1 MEENYL
7 AKWLN
12 NELSEEEVTKF
23 KATKEYATY
32 KKIVDA
38 TASMEAPEFDIAK
51 AKHDL
56 DHRKNSDQGGKV
68 VTLDSFKKYLRI
80 AAVIALVVGIS
91 YFYNTAS
98 MDQVVSTQYAERA
111 AVTLPDN
118 SEVLLNA
125 GSKISYQKKKWEK
138 NRNIVLEGEA
148 FFKVAKGETF
158 RVTTNM
164 GVVRVLGTQFNVENR
179 EDFFEVSCYEGLV
192 SVRYKE
198 KDIEL
203 PAGQALMVINGQLT
217 TYTIAE
223 AQQPSWLLQESSFKS
238 VPLKF
243 VLQEL
248 ERQFDVE
255 VETKNID
262 LNQLFT
268 GSFSNTD
275 KNLAL
280 HSISAPS
287 GMKYV
292 LEGNKVLFY
301 DETP

>member
-38 TASMEAPEFDIAK
+38 TASMKAPEFDMAK

-68 VTLDSFKKYLRI
+68 VTLGSFKKYLRI

-158 RVTTNM
+158 RVSTNM

-192 SVRYKE
+192 SVRYNE

-217 TYTIAE
+217 TYAIAE

-243 VLQEL
+243 VLEEF

-255 VETKNID
+255 VEAKNID

-280 HSISAPS
+280 HSISTPS

>member
-68 VTLDSFKKYLRI
+68 VTLGSFKKYLRI

-158 RVTTNM
+158 HVTTNM

>member
-68 VTLDSFKKYLRI
+68 VTLGSFKKYLRI